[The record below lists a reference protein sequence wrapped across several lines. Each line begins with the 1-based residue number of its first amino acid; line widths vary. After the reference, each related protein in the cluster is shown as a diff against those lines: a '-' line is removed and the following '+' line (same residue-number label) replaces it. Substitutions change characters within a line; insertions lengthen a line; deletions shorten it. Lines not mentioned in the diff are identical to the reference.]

1 MTVTNKGQVTLP
13 PAMRKKHGLLPKSQV
28 KFIDRPEGVLVVKV
42 KTPSRGRQVVAA
54 MLRGGKIKGRTEDWL
69 KLTRGDT

>member
-1 MTVTNKGQVTLP
+1 
-13 PAMRKKHGLLPKSQV
+13 MRKKHGLLPKSQV

-42 KTPSRGRQVVAA
+42 KTASRGRQVVAA